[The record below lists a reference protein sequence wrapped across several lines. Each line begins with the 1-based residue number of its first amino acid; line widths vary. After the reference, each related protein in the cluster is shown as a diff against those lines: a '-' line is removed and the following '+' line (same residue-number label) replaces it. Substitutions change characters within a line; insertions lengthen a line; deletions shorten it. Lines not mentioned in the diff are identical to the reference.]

1 MTSVKRSA
9 ARMTLAALPKVRAL
23 GDASQFIRVRAWRQI
38 RHLHSSGG
46 SFTLGQLL
54 DVVATGGKKS
64 EPNYLFKYLIV
75 LECHGV
81 LVRLPRRDKSASKM
95 GPGSVIWQLD
105 IDLGWH
111 APVWHPH
118 RRVLWNPNA
127 QAVVALPVAAPPMSP
142 LEDDH
147 VFIVTGQGVS
157 A

>member
-1 MTSVKRSA
+1 MTV
-9 ARMTLAALPKVRAL
+9 TALPKVRPL

-38 RHLHSSGG
+38 RHLHSAGA

-54 DVVATGGKKS
+54 DVVATGAKPS

-75 LECHGV
+75 LERHGV
-81 LVRLPRRDKSASKM
+81 LVRLPRRDKSASKL

-111 APVWHPH
+111 APVWRPH
-118 RRVLWNPNA
+118 KRVLWNPNA
-127 QAVVALPVAAPPMSP
+127 SAVVALPVPAPLMSP

-147 VFIVTGQGVS
+147 VFIVTGQGVC